1 MEKCKNRMDLL
12 ADELE
17 RVIVAKEGESFK
29 DTGVQHA
36 KNPAGRRALGKAVVK
51 GGLLLKGKNPV
62 SVSTYLQLLVVY
74 SNGSRSSDK
83 RTMYGTGCL
92 LPRIPI
98 ERLFWKHRPC
108 DRNISTSNYLAFSGR

>member
-1 MEKCKNRMDLL
+1 MDIL

-36 KNPAGRRALGKAVVK
+36 KSNPPGRRALGKAVVK

-62 SVSTYLQLLVVY
+62 NVSICELT
-74 SNGSRSSDK
+74 R
-83 RTMYGTGCL
+83 
-92 LPRIPI
+92 
-98 ERLFWKHRPC
+98 
-108 DRNISTSNYLAFSGR
+108 